1 MFKIRFFL
9 IGAFTTLTVNA
20 QLEKNEFVSGEI
32 WKDTNG
38 THINAHGGGFLF
50 YKNTY
55 YWFGEHKIAG
65 SQGNSAM
72 VGVGVYASKDLYH
85 WENKGIA
92 SAVTEDKNSLIQKG
106 CIIERPKVI
115 YNKHTDKFVMWF
127 HHELKGQGYEAALT
141 GVAIAD
147 TITGPYTYL
156 KSFRVH
162 PKVLPQNF
170 SEAQFLKAKPI
181 NNRKDEN
188 WKQKVIDGAYFVRD
202 FEEGQMS
209 RDMTL
214 FVDDD
219 DVAYHITASEEN
231 QTLLIS
237 KLSDDYLSL
246 THEYIRVFP
255 GGRNEAPA
263 IFKKDGK
270 YYMFSSGLTGWSP
283 NPAKLAVS
291 DKMMGDW
298 TYLGNPCKGSEK
310 EKNTTFWSQSTYVL
324 PVQGKKEA
332 FIFMADRWQPKNPI
346 DGRYVWLPVQ
356 FKKEIPFLEWFDSWD
371 LSFFDN

>member
-1 MFKIRFFL
+1 MSKICFFWIGIL
-9 IGAFTTLTVNA
+9 ISTTINA
-20 QLEKNEFVSGEI
+20 QVTKNKFYSGKI

-65 SQGNSAM
+65 RKGNSAM
-72 VGVGVYASKDLYH
+72 VGVSVYTSKDLYN
-85 WENKGIA
+85 WQNKGIA
-92 SAVTEDKNSLIQKG
+92 LAVSVDKKSMIQKG
-106 CIIERPKVI
+106 CVIERPKVI
-115 YNKHTDKFVMWF
+115 YNKVTQKFVMWF
-127 HHELKGQGYEAALT
+127 HHELKGKGYEAALT
-141 GVAIAD
+141 GVAVAKKV
-147 TITGPYTYL
+147 TGPYKYVN
-156 KSFRVH
+156 SFRIH
-162 PKVLPQNF
+162 PNQLPQNF
-170 SEAQFLKAKPI
+170 SEEDFAKVEPI
-181 NNRKDEN
+181 KDRGDKN
-188 WKQKVIDGAYFVRD
+188 WKQKVIDGAYLVRD
-202 FEEGQMS
+202 FEKGQMS

-214 FVDDD
+214 FVDEDGI
-219 DVAYHITASEEN
+219 AYHITASEEN

-246 THEYIRVFP
+246 TEEYVRVFP

-263 IFKKDGK
+263 VFKRNGK
-270 YYMFSSGLTGWSP
+270 YYMFSSGLTGWDP
-283 NPAKLAVS
+283 NPARLS
-291 DKMMGDW
+291 MSENMMGEW
-298 TYLGNPCKGSEK
+298 KYIGNPCVGNEK
-310 EKNTTFWSQSTYVL
+310 QKKTTFWSQSTYVL

-356 FKKEIPFLEWFDSWD
+356 FKKGMPFLEWFDSWD